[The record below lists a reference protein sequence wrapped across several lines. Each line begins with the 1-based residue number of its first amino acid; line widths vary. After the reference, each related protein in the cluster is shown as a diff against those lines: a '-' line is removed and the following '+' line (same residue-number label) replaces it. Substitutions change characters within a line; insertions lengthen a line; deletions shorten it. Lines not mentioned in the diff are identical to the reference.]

1 MRASRDGTTSMTGE
15 RPYGQVLRHK
25 GDGDIMM
32 SLGVPHDRGYG
43 LSHWMVG
50 ISDPD
55 SYAEGGEIYSYPA
68 SLITDDWE
76 VIDE

>member
-1 MRASRDGTTSMTGE
+1 MTGE

-25 GDGDIMM
+25 RYGNIMM
-32 SLGVPHDRGYG
+32 SLGVSRMIRGTV
-43 LSHWMVG
+43 SHWMVG

-68 SLITDDWE
+68 SSITDYWE